1 MVIAR
6 FLHRLRCG
14 SGVLPAALLAL
25 AFGAAGASAAD
36 DSPADAA
43 FKRLDR
49 NGDGAVTFDE
59 FVQASDERLQRMD
72 ANGDGNIGR
81 DEFLAHHAAEA
92 EQRIARILAEFD
104 KKKTGRLALADLAGR
119 GDAGRGAQRLG
130 ACDSDKDGVLTRAEY
145 LHCRRR
151 LAERWSQ
158 RVFAKYDKNGDGFI
172 DRAERVVALED
183 FFARL
188 DADGDGKVVR
198 EEFAAAHRRRL
209 ERRGA
214 PPNRTSGDPDEPE

>member
-1 MVIAR
+1 MGIAGI
-6 FLHRLRCG
+6 LHRLRCG
-14 SGVLPAALLAL
+14 GGGVLPAALLAL
-25 AFGAAGASAAD
+25 ALGATGVNAAD
-36 DSPADAA
+36 DSPVDAA

-49 NGDGAVTFDE
+49 DGDGAVTFDE
-59 FVQASDERLQRMD
+59 FVQASDERLRGMD

-92 EQRIARILAEFD
+92 ERRIERILAEFD

-119 GDAGRGAQRLG
+119 GAQRLA
-130 ACDSDKDGVLTRAEY
+130 ACDADKDGTVTRAEY
-145 LHCRRR
+145 LDCRRR

-158 RVFAKYDKNGDGFI
+158 RIFAKYDKNGDGFI
-172 DRAERVVALED
+172 DRAERVAALKD

-198 EEFAAAHRRRL
+198 EEFAAAHRRRA
-209 ERRGA
+209 ERRA
-214 PPNRTSGDPDEPE
+214 TPPNGARSDPDEPE